1 MRIFRFVVLS
11 LLLLG
16 GYAVWQGVIEI
27 PDRWNPW
34 APLDVQEDPAPLVTG
49 WKLDRLRTNDDL
61 CRQALETSQLAY
73 TPLPDREPQPGCP
86 LSDSLRISAAGEV
99 DFNSSFVATCPLA
112 VALALYERYRLQPA
126 ARETFGQEVT
136 QITHL
141 GSYACRN
148 VNNREAGQRSEHA
161 SANALDIAGFTLA
174 DGRRIEVEADWSH
187 EGGAANNAA
196 ARFLTRAHDGA
207 CDFFRVTLGPD
218 HNQAHANHFHLDM
231 GSYSACR

>member
-1 MRIFRFVVLS
+1 MRLFRFFALF

-16 GYAVWQGVIEI
+16 SYAIWQGVIEI

-34 APLDVQEDPAPLVTG
+34 APLNVREAPTPLVTG
-49 WKLDRLRTNDDL
+49 WKLDRLRANDDL

-73 TPLPDREPQPGCP
+73 TPLAESEPQQGCP
-86 LSDSLRISAAGEV
+86 LSDSLRIRAAGKAG
-99 DFNSSFVATCPLA
+99 FNSSFVATCPLA
-112 VALALYERYRLQPA
+112 IALALYERHSLQPI

-148 VNNREAGQRSEHA
+148 VNNREDGRRSEHA

-174 DGRRIEVEADWSH
+174 DGRRIEVEADWPH
-187 EGGAANNAA
+187 ESDTEDNAA

-231 GSYSACR
+231 GDHSVCR